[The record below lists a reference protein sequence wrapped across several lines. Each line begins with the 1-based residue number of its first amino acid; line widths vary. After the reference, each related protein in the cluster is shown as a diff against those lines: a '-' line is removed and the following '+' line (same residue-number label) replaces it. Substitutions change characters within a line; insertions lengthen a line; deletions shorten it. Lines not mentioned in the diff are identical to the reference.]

1 MPSTQYIRRPAS
13 SYASCIWC
21 ATACASCH
29 GGTTK
34 QSLAIYQAPTEEAGQ
49 QALEAFAAA

>member
-34 QSLAIYQAPTEEAGQ
+34 QSL
-49 QALEAFAAA
+49 

>member
-1 MPSTQYIRRPAS
+1 MPPNCDRFRCHFAPSTQYIRRPAS

-29 GGTTK
+29 GRTTRP
-34 QSLAIYQAPTEEAGQ
+34 SLAT
-49 QALEAFAAA
+49 

>member
-1 MPSTQYIRRPAS
+1 MRRTAS

-29 GGTTK
+29 GRTTK
-34 QSLAIYQAPTEEAGQ
+34 PS
-49 QALEAFAAA
+49 

>member
-1 MPSTQYIRRPAS
+1 MRRPAS

-29 GGTTK
+29 GRTTK
-34 QSLAIYQAPTEEAGQ
+34 PSLAT
-49 QALEAFAAA
+49 

>member
-1 MPSTQYIRRPAS
+1 MPSTQYIRRLAS

-29 GGTTK
+29 GMTTK
-34 QSLAIYQAPTEEAGQ
+34 QSLVVNHKIRTPG
-49 QALEAFAAA
+49 

>member
-1 MPSTQYIRRPAS
+1 MCGWPERLPGCHQHQYIRRPAS

-29 GGTTK
+29 GRTTK
-34 QSLAIYQAPTEEAGQ
+34 PSLAT
-49 QALEAFAAA
+49 